1 MEQNSGTEVYKYTE
15 VFRSPSEHE
24 FATFCFDEKT
34 CEIAMRTSSR
44 IFFIERKN
52 VNYHCDFTKKF
63 AKKYALQ
70 LCTLLAK
77 KNN

>member
-34 CEIAMRTSSR
+34 CEIAMHTYFFREIATFISR
-44 IFFIERKN
+44 
-52 VNYHCDFTKKF
+52 
-63 AKKYALQ
+63 L
-70 LCTLLAK
+70 
-77 KNN
+77 